1 MNSARNAISVQGRG
15 QRAVYGIN
23 LHIPSNDGWVKKRQN
38 TDTRQFYLVIKQNEA
53 LSFATTW
60 MDLESMM
67 LSEIR

>member
-1 MNSARNAISVQGRG
+1 
-15 QRAVYGIN
+15 VYGIN

-67 LSEIR
+67 LSEIS